1 MRTNELAN
9 GKQDEMKLPQR
20 FEAMTRREG
29 TARLPRAGVLGFICS
44 IQCPGSLVIRA
55 LDAARELRDAGVC
68 VIGGFHSPM
77 ERECLDILLRGKQPV
92 GYCPAHGLDSLVL
105 TESQLAAVEQ
115 GRLTLVAAFPPEVR
129 KATVEQAVQRNDLI
143 ADRASALWVPH
154 AAPGGKVW
162 STVRKTMASGKPVYT
177 FDDPANR
184 ELLAAGAKP
193 LKVSAIMSLLKHK
206 YAAAHDQAARDPTT
220 EQDDGAAGQAD

>member
-20 FEAMTRREG
+20 VEVMTLREG
-29 TARLPRAGVLGFICS
+29 AATLPRTGVLGFICS

-68 VIGGFHSPM
+68 VLGGFHSPM
-77 ERECLDILLRGKQPV
+77 ERECLDILLRGKQPI
-92 GYCPAHGLDSLVL
+92 GYCPAHGLDSLTL
-105 TESQLAAVEQ
+105 TESQTTAVEK
-115 GRLTLVAAFPPEVR
+115 GRLVLVAAFPPEVR

-143 ADRASALWVPH
+143 AELAAALWVPH

-162 STVRKTMASGKPVYT
+162 TTVRKTLAAGKAVYT

-184 ELLAAGAKP
+184 ELLNTGAQP
-193 LKVSAIMSLLKHK
+193 LNVTAIASVLNRTRQT
-206 YAAAHDQAARDPTT
+206 AND
-220 EQDDGAAGQAD
+220 

>member
-1 MRTNELAN
+1 
-9 GKQDEMKLPQR
+9 
-20 FEAMTRREG
+20 MTRPRG
-29 TARLPRAGVLGFICS
+29 GGRTHLKTTATLPRTGILGLICS
-44 IQCPGSLVIRA
+44 IQCPGSVVIRA

-92 GYCPAHGLDSLVL
+92 AYCPAHGLDSLVL

-162 STVRKTMASGKPVYT
+162 TTIRKTLASGKPVYT

-184 ELLAAGAKP
+184 ELLAAGAQP
-193 LKVSAIMSLLKHK
+193 LNVTTMASVRNRTA
-206 YAAAHDQAARDPTT
+206 QAAND
-220 EQDDGAAGQAD
+220 